1 MEEWIASK
9 GRPISEQ
16 DSLTNAR
23 DEYEQALG
31 LAREVGNKR
40 GEGASLNYLGIIAI
54 LADNAVEAK
63 QRLDESMRI
72 AANEVHSEP
81 DNARAILSQGLYA
94 LRIEHD
100 AKKGQR
106 FFEQAIQRYD
116 KMQRPL
122 DLKRARKMWAEWTEL

>member
-1 MEEWIASK
+1 
-9 GRPISEQ
+9 
-16 DSLTNAR
+16 
-23 DEYEQALG
+23 
-31 LAREVGNKR
+31 VGNKR